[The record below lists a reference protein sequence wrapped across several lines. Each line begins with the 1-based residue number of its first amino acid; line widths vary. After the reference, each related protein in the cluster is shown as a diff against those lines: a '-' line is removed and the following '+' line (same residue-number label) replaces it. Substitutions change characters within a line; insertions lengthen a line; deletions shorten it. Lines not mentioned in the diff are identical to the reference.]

1 MASTLSPT
9 IAPDTVLSFEI
20 NPGTLLQFLEARA
33 EKGPRLKCFEGSVT
47 LVSPGMPHEV
57 TGARL
62 FILIM
67 AICLELRIKR
77 NALEST
83 TWTLPLGAEDT
94 AYEADAAYYIQSQG
108 RAKEGQPP
116 DLAVEIVVSHPASK
130 ALWAGALLK
139 IPELWVLDIP
149 KHRLTF
155 YHLATRGKYKGTYR
169 PQARSRAFPFL
180 SSAEVL
186 ERLDDPET
194 EDTAF
199 HANCQEWARRV
210 FVPRLQADNEGAR

>member
-1 MASTLSPT
+1 MASALAPT
-9 IAPDTVLSFEI
+9 ITPDTVLSFDI
-20 NPGTLLQFLEARA
+20 NPGTLLQFLESRS
-33 EKGPRLKCFEGSVT
+33 ESGPRLKCFEGSVT

-57 TGARL
+57 AGARL
-62 FILIM
+62 FVLIL
-67 AICLELRIKR
+67 AICVELRIKR
-77 NALEST
+77 RALEST
-83 TWTLPLGAEDT
+83 TWTLPLGAGDT
-94 AYEADAAYYIQSQG
+94 AYEADAAYYIQSHGQT
-108 RAKEGQPP
+108 KPHQPP
-116 DLAVEIVVSHPASK
+116 DLAVEIVVSHPATK

-155 YHLATRGKYKGTYR
+155 HHLATRGKHKGTYR

-180 SSAEVL
+180 TSAEVL

-210 FVPRLQADNEGAR
+210 LVPRLQVENGDA